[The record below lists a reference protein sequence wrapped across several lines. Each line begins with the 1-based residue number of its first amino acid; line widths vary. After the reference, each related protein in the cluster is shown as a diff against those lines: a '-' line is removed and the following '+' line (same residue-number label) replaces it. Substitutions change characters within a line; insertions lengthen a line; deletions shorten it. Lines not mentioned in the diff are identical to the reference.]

1 MERSTIFNGN
11 INYFDW
17 AIFNSKLFVYQRV
30 WLPVGSVEHLQLYD
44 SFCIIFL
51 WTISIIRLACA
62 TPPKTAFSI
71 FYCTWCTCGKWG
83 LQSIFIIP
91 VASVV
96 KQLWI
101 NKPRGSAQ
109 GISEFF
115 GIILFSGPGFNY
127 FNDEFPFWLVIT
139 VDDAPVFF
147 LRIMMAHCGKPVLK
161 NRWIS
166 AIFGQSLSWCVSALN
181 AFWNRPDIMIWGPFT
196 ARWWMVWLSYFE
208 DQWGLWNPSESII
221 QQCWQ
226 FFVADLVGAREV
238 SSRCWSPANISYMK
252 SPSMRLWTYLFSIC
266 QQTDVYLRGYT
277 CLIMFSILLPYWVE
291 QQQWRSVS

>member
-147 LRIMMAHCGKPVLK
+147 
-161 NRWIS
+161 
-166 AIFGQSLSWCVSALN
+166 
-181 AFWNRPDIMIWGPFT
+181 
-196 ARWWMVWLSYFE
+196 
-208 DQWGLWNPSESII
+208 WGLWWLIVGSPFSKTGGYLQFSDNLWVGVSVPWTPSGTVRTS
-221 QQCWQ
+221 W
-226 FFVADLVGAREV
+226 FGAR
-238 SSRCWSPANISYMK
+238 
-252 SPSMRLWTYLFSIC
+252 
-266 QQTDVYLRGYT
+266 LRRVDEWFG
-277 CLIMFSILLPYWVE
+277 
-291 QQQWRSVS
+291 